1 MTVHGGPRWSR
12 RGFLTRLGA
21 VGGAGAVLGAMEALG
36 WAADAHAQRVAF
48 QVPRRSD
55 FALQGRPDH
64 EVRVLILGAGVAGL
78 AAAYELEKA
87 GYRCEVIEARERS
100 GGRSW
105 TVRRGTRT
113 VELDGTEQTSEFT
126 GGQWMNAGPARIP
139 QHHTTL
145 DYCRELGVA
154 IEPFVNANAQGW
166 YFHDGRLGG
175 SGPLAGQPV
184 RHRATKADHLGYVSE
199 LLAKAIDRGALEA
212 ELSAEDAAAM
222 VDFLRGLGA
231 LGPGDRYVGGS
242 RRGWA
247 VPPGAGDVEGE
258 LDDPYDLSDLLAAGF
273 GYQFGFELD
282 WDQAMMMFHPVG
294 GMDALPRALATA
306 LRGRIR
312 YSCEVRELRTTS
324 EGVEVV
330 FADPRGRSRLI
341 RADHCICT
349 LPPTILRRLHHDF
362 EDEVTSALAGLRTLP
377 VAKLGLEYAE
387 RFWETQEQLYGGI
400 TWTDLDIG
408 TIWYPSTGYLSERG
422 VVIGYYNFA
431 GDAESYGSLAPQE
444 RVARAVETGRRVHG
458 DAYADVEAAFS
469 VHWDRTPYSEGGWV
483 EWGGP
488 RGAAYDTLL
497 RPAGNIWFAGDHLS
511 QVTAWQHGALE
522 SARYTVGAL
531 HERVLSD

>member
-1 MTVHGGPRWSR
+1 
-12 RGFLTRLGA
+12 
-21 VGGAGAVLGAMEALG
+21 
-36 WAADAHAQRVAF
+36 
-48 QVPRRSD
+48 
-55 FALQGRPDH
+55 
-64 EVRVLILGAGVAGL
+64 
-78 AAAYELEKA
+78 
-87 GYRCEVIEARERS
+87 
-100 GGRSW
+100 
-105 TVRRGTRT
+105 
-113 VELDGTEQTSEFT
+113 
-126 GGQWMNAGPARIP
+126 
-139 QHHTTL
+139 
-145 DYCRELGVA
+145 
-154 IEPFVNANAQGW
+154 
-166 YFHDGRLGG
+166 
-175 SGPLAGQPV
+175 
-184 RHRATKADHLGYVSE
+184 
-199 LLAKAIDRGALEA
+199 
-212 ELSAEDAAAM
+212 M

-312 YSCEVRELRTTS
+312 YACEVRELRTTS

-330 FADPRGRSRLI
+330 FADPRGRGRLI

-362 EDEVTSALAGLRTLP
+362 DDEVTSALAGLRTLP

-387 RFWETQEQLYGGI
+387 RFWETEEQLYGGI

-458 DAYADVEAAFS
+458 DAYADVAAAFS

-488 RGAAYDTLL
+488 RGAAYDTAAAARRQHLVRGRPPQPGDGLAARRAGVRAVHRERAARAGAGRL
-497 RPAGNIWFAGDHLS
+497 RATGFPWSRGCRRRS
-511 QVTAWQHGALE
+511 PRRRGA
-522 SARYTVGAL
+522 AR
-531 HERVLSD
+531 RRRP